1 MEEMEVNAAMPQS
14 TSKAGKLIRPS
25 IVLLLS
31 AIVFISILLYF
42 REFTLLIK
50 YVFVAWLALIFT
62 ILVFFWSLF
71 LVFRWMMRWY
81 KEQEGAPKTL
91 LVLVILVL
99 LVLCVVV
106 SSIGFNLITQIYDDR
121 STLFSLDSL
130 PTYLGFKKSSMEPA
144 DVARAIHKLVNEER
158 TKKQLSNLSYDNV
171 LESIAQAHSND
182 MANNTYLEHINSR
195 GEDAIARG
203 RKAGYS
209 CEKDYGVV
217 GTTRT
222 QSSGIGENL
231 ALTPLGDVQ
240 GCGSVFDADAIARCT
255 VQGWMNSEEHRKNIL
270 TAIYDR
276 EGIGIVR
283 NKNDFYIT
291 QNFC

>member
-1 MEEMEVNAAMPQS
+1 MEEIEARIESPQPAH
-14 TSKAGKLIRPS
+14 KWGELIRS
-25 IVLLLS
+25 IIILLLS
-31 AIVFISILLYF
+31 AIVFICVLLYF

-50 YVFVAWLALIFT
+50 YVLFAWLALLFT
-62 ILVFFWSLF
+62 LLAFFWSLF
-71 LVFRWMMRWY
+71 SVIQWIMRWY
-81 KEQEGAPKTL
+81 REQEVASRAL
-91 LVLVILVL
+91 LALVILFL
-99 LVLCVVV
+99 IILCVVV
-106 SSIGFNLITQIYDDR
+106 SVIGFNLTTQIYDDR

-144 DVARAIHKLVNEER
+144 DVAQAIHKLVNEER
-158 TKKQLSNLSYDNV
+158 TKQQLSNLSYDNV
-171 LESIAQAHSND
+171 LESIAKAHSND
-182 MANNTYLEHINSR
+182 MTNNTYFEHINGR

-203 RKAGYS
+203 KKAGYL
-209 CEKDYGVV
+209 CEKDYGVI

-222 QSSGIGENL
+222 KSEGIGENL

-276 EGIGIVR
+276 EGIGIAR

>member
-1 MEEMEVNAAMPQS
+1 M
-14 TSKAGKLIRPS
+14 
-25 IVLLLS
+25 
-31 AIVFISILLYF
+31 
-42 REFTLLIK
+42 
-50 YVFVAWLALIFT
+50 
-62 ILVFFWSLF
+62 
-71 LVFRWMMRWY
+71 
-81 KEQEGAPKTL
+81 
-91 LVLVILVL
+91 
-99 LVLCVVV
+99 
-106 SSIGFNLITQIYDDR
+106 
-121 STLFSLDSL
+121 DSV
-130 PTYLGFKKSSMEPA
+130 
-144 DVARAIHKLVNEER
+144 DIARAIHKLINEER
-158 TKKQLSNLSYDNV
+158 TKQQLSLLSYDNV
-171 LESIAQAHSND
+171 LESIAQAHSRD
-182 MANNTYLEHINSR
+182 MANNTYLEHINGR
-195 GEDAIARG
+195 GEDAIVRG
-203 RKAGYS
+203 KKAGYL

-217 GTTRT
+217 GTTRI

>member
-1 MEEMEVNAAMPQS
+1 MEEIEARIESPQPAH
-14 TSKAGKLIRPS
+14 KWGELIRSS
-25 IVLLLS
+25 IILLLS
-31 AIVFISILLYF
+31 AIVFICVLLYF

-50 YVFVAWLALIFT
+50 YVLFAWLALLFP
-62 ILVFFWSLF
+62 LLAFFWSLF
-71 LVFRWMMRWY
+71 SALQWIMRWY
-81 KEQEGAPKTL
+81 REQEEAPKTL
-91 LVLVILVL
+91 LVLVILFL
-99 LVLCVVV
+99 IILCVVLSV
-106 SSIGFNLITQIYDDR
+106 IEFNLLTQIYDDR

-130 PTYLGFKKSSMEPA
+130 PTYLGFKRSSM
-144 DVARAIHKLVNEER
+144 DSVDIARAIHKLINEER
-158 TKKQLSNLSYDNV
+158 TKQQLSLLSYDNV
-171 LESIAQAHSND
+171 LESIAQAHSRD
-182 MANNTYLEHINSR
+182 MANNTYLEHINGR
-195 GEDAIARG
+195 GEDAIVRG
-203 RKAGYS
+203 KKAGYL

-217 GTTRT
+217 GTTRI

-240 GCGSVFDADAIARCT
+240 GCGSGFDADAIARCT